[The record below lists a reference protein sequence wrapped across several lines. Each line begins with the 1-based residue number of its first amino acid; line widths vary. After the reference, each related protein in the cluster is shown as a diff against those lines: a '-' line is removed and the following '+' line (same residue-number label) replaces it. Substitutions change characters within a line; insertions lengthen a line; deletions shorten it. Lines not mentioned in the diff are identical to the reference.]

1 MIYDDD
7 ANAATFAAEKRDSE
21 ELRAAFAAVLSTA
34 EGKRVMFWVL
44 EQAAIYRDA
53 YSGEDGATN
62 YLLGQQ
68 AVGRKLIGLMD
79 DIDPRTYPKL
89 LLDIAD
95 MRMMDRAAARAEATE
110 DDEDA

>member
-1 MIYDDD
+1 MGADQERDD
-7 ANAATFAAEKRDSE
+7 
-21 ELRAAFAAVLSTA
+21 LHAAFSAVLATPA
-34 EGKRVMFWVL
+34 GKRVLFWVL

-53 YSGEDGATN
+53 FSGQDAATN
-62 YLLGQQ
+62 YILGQQ
-68 AVGRKLIGLMD
+68 VVGRKLIGLMD

-95 MRMMDRAAARAEATE
+95 LKALDRASAAMKEDE

>member
-1 MIYDDD
+1 MEHLDR
-7 ANAATFAAEKRDSE
+7 ERD
-21 ELRAAFAAVLSTA
+21 ELHSALNAVLATA
-34 EGKRVMFWVL
+34 PGKRVLFWVL

-53 YSGEDGATN
+53 FSGQDGATN
-62 YLLGQQ
+62 YTLGQQ
-68 AVGRKLIGLMD
+68 SVGRKLIGVMD

-95 MRMMDRAAARAEATE
+95 LKAMDRASVAMDQQE

>member
-1 MIYDDD
+1 MGERDDLHS
-7 ANAATFAAEKRDSE
+7 AVS
-21 ELRAAFAAVLSTA
+21 AVLATPA
-34 EGKRVMFWVL
+34 GKRVLFWVL

-53 YSGEDGATN
+53 FSGQDAVTN
-62 YLLGQQ
+62 YTLGQQ
-68 AVGRKLIGLMD
+68 SVGRKVIGLMD

-95 MRMMDRAAARAEATE
+95 MKAIDRAVAAQDQKE

>member
-1 MIYDDD
+1 MDARDDLHD
-7 ANAATFAAEKRDSE
+7 AFN
-21 ELRAAFAAVLSTA
+21 AVLATPA
-34 EGKRVMFWVL
+34 GKRVLFWVL

-53 YSGEDGATN
+53 FSGQDGATN
-62 YLLGQQ
+62 YTLGQQ
-68 AVGRKLIGLMD
+68 SVGRKVIGLMD

-95 MRMMDRAAARAEATE
+95 LKAIDRAVAVTDQEE